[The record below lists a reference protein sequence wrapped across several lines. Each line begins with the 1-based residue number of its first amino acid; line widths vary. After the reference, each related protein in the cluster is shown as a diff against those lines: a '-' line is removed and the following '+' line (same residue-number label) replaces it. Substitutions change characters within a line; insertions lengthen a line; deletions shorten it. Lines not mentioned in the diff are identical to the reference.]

1 MNKNFILHSLLFIL
15 LLFPATLVFG
25 EPVILALGDSL
36 TAGFGVPEKENYPSR
51 LQVILKEKGYS
62 HKVVNAGVSGDT
74 TAGGLRRLDWLM
86 KHNPQIVILA
96 LGAND
101 GLRGM
106 PIDEMQSNLEKII
119 QRCLKTEVKILL
131 AGMKMLPN
139 YGKEYTEAFHQV
151 YYHLS
156 EKYDLP
162 LIPFLLE
169 GVAGKRDLTRDDGIH
184 PVGAGY
190 EIITKTVLK
199 ELLPLLTMDS
209 KAKS

>member
-1 MNKNFILHSLLFIL
+1 MKKNYILHSLLLIL
-15 LLFPATLVFG
+15 LLSTTPVFG

-51 LQVILKEKGYS
+51 LQAILKEKGYP
-62 HKVVNAGVSGDT
+62 HKVINAGVSGDT

-86 KHNPQIVILA
+86 KHNPKIVILA

-119 QRCLKTEVKILL
+119 QRCQKIEVKILL

-139 YGKEYTEAFHQV
+139 YGKEYTDSFHQV
-151 YYHLS
+151 YHHLS
-156 EKYDLP
+156 KKYDLP

-169 GVAGKRDLTRDDGIH
+169 GVAGRREYTREDGIH
-184 PVGAGY
+184 PLGVGY
-190 EIITKTVLK
+190 EIITQTVWK
-199 ELLPLLTMDS
+199 ELLPLLPSDS
-209 KAKS
+209 NSRS

>member
-1 MNKNFILHSLLFIL
+1 MNKKYILHGLLFIL
-15 LLFPATLVFG
+15 LLFPTTSVFG

-51 LQVILKEKGYS
+51 LQVILKENGYD
-62 HKVVNAGVSGDT
+62 HKVVNGGVSGDT

-86 KHNPQIVILA
+86 KHNPKIIILA

-119 QRCLKTEVKILL
+119 QQCQKSKVKILL

-139 YGKEYTEAFHQV
+139 YGMEYTEAFHQV
-151 YYHLS
+151 YFHLS
-156 EKYDLP
+156 KKYNLP

-169 GVAGKRDLTRDDGIH
+169 GVAGKREYTREDGIH
-184 PVGAGY
+184 PLGTGY
-190 EIITKTVLK
+190 EIITKTVWK
-199 ELLPLLTMDS
+199 ELLPLLAKETKS
-209 KAKS
+209 KS

>member
-1 MNKNFILHSLLFIL
+1 M
-15 LLFPATLVFG
+15 
-25 EPVILALGDSL
+25 ILALGDSL

-51 LQVILKEKGYS
+51 LQVILKEEGYP

-86 KHNPQIVILA
+86 KHNPKIVILA

-101 GLRGM
+101 GMRGM

-119 QRCLKTEVKILL
+119 QQCQKNKVTVLL

-139 YGKEYTEAFHQV
+139 YGKDYTEAFHQV
-151 YYHLS
+151 YHILS
-156 EKYDLP
+156 KKYDLP

-169 GVAGKRDLTRDDGIH
+169 GVAGKREFTREDGIH

-190 EIITKTVLK
+190 EIITKTVLN
-199 ELLPLLTMDS
+199 ELLPLLSKDS